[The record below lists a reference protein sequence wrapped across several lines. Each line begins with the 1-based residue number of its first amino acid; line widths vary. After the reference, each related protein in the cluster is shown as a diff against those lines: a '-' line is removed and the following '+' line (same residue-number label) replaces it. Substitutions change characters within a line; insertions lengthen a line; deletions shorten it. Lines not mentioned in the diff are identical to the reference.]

1 MRPLAF
7 LPLMWYHVDDER
19 GLELLRLRG
28 GYMDYR
34 RKKCTVRCE
43 DCEFYRYDEELDLY
57 SCEQNLD
64 EDEVERMSYGGSS
77 ECPYFRFF
85 DEYKSTQRQN

>member
-1 MRPLAF
+1 
-7 LPLMWYHVDDER
+7 
-19 GLELLRLRG
+19 
-28 GYMDYR
+28 MDYR
-34 RKKCTVRCE
+34 CKKHAVRCE

-64 EDEVERMSYGGSS
+64 EDEVEHMSYGGSR

-85 DEYKSTQRQN
+85 DEYKSAQRQI